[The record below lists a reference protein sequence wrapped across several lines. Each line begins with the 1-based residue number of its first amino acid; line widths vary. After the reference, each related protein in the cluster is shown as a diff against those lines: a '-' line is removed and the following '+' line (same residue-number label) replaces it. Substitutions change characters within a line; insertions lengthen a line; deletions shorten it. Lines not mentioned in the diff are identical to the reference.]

1 MELLDPNGTGSVFGP
16 QVDGK
21 VTFLGGSGG
30 RIGRMRGG
38 ECGGGGREAIWI
50 VRTTLDDDGLQ
61 KKEDDGPSRSLK
73 LFLLV

>member
-21 VTFLGGSGG
+21 ETFLGGSGG
-30 RIGRMRGG
+30 RIGRIRGG
-38 ECGGGGREAIWI
+38 EVGGGGREVICV
-50 VRTTLDDDGLQ
+50 VRTTLDEDDLQ
-61 KKEDDGPSRSLK
+61 KKEDDRPSRSLK